1 MYFNTDI
8 MVTKIV
14 EKAINEQI
22 RREEHSSRI
31 YLSMASWG
39 QVNGFQGAAEWL
51 YAQADEERM
60 HELKLI
66 HYLNDRGGNA
76 HLAELE
82 KPATKFKSLLDVFQ
96 QVLKHEEYISASIN
110 EVYAV
115 SIKQN
120 DYSTGN
126 FLQWYITEQIEE
138 ESTIRAILDQIKLA
152 GEEKGGLFHMDKEL
166 AAQAAKKRAS
176 QLAAATA
183 NTGA

>member
-1 MYFNTDI
+1 MI
-8 MVTKIV
+8 TKII

-22 RREEHSSRI
+22 RKEEDSSRI
-31 YLSMASWG
+31 YLSMASWS

-51 YAQADEERM
+51 YAQSDEERM

-66 HYLNDRGGNA
+66 HYLNDRGGTA
-76 HLAELE
+76 QLADLE
-82 KPATKFKSLLDVFQ
+82 IPTTKFKSLLDVFQ

-110 EVYAV
+110 EIYAI

-138 ESTIRAILDQIKLA
+138 ESTAKAVLDQIQLA

-166 AAQAAKKRAS
+166 AALAAKKRAS
-176 QLAAATA
+176 QLAAATTNA
-183 NTGA
+183 GI

>member
-1 MYFNTDI
+1 

-14 EKAINEQI
+14 EKALNEQI
-22 RREEHSSRI
+22 KKEEHSSRI
-31 YLSMASWG
+31 YLSMASWA

-76 HLAELE
+76 HLADLE
-82 KPATKFKSLLDVFQ
+82 KPATKFKSMMDVFQ

-126 FLQWYITEQIEE
+126 FLQWYITEQTEE
-138 ESTIRAILDQIKLA
+138 ESTVRAVLDQIRLA

-166 AAQAAKKRAS
+166 ATLAAKKRAS
-176 QLAAATA
+176 QLASATTNA
-183 NTGA
+183 GI

>member
-1 MYFNTDI
+1 MI
-8 MVTKIV
+8 TKIV

-22 RREEHSSRI
+22 LKEEHSSRI
-31 YLSMASWG
+31 YISMASWC

-51 YAQADEERM
+51 YAQADEERT

-66 HYLNDRGGNA
+66 HYLNDRGGKA
-76 HLAELE
+76 HLADLE
-82 KPATKFKSLLDVFQ
+82 KPATTFKALLDVFH

-110 EVYAV
+110 EVYAL
-115 SIKQN
+115 SIKHN

-138 ESTIRAILDQIKLA
+138 ESTVRAIIDQIRLT

-166 AAQAAKKRAS
+166 AALAAKKRIS

>member
-1 MYFNTDI
+1 

-22 RREEHSSRI
+22 RKEEHSSRI
-31 YLSMASWG
+31 YLSMASWC

-66 HYLNDRGGNA
+66 HYLNGRGGNA
-76 HLAELE
+76 HLADLE

-96 QVLKHEEYISASIN
+96 QVLKHEEYISASVN

-126 FLQWYITEQIEE
+126 FLQWYIMEQTEE
-138 ESTIRAILDQIKLA
+138 ESTVRTILDQIRLA

-176 QLAAATA
+176 QLAVATA

>member
-1 MYFNTDI
+1 

-22 RREEHSSRI
+22 LKEEHSSRI
-31 YLSMASWG
+31 YIAMASWC
-39 QVNGFQGAAEWL
+39 QVNGYQGAAAWL

-66 HYLNDRGGNA
+66 HYLDDRGGTA
-76 HLAELE
+76 QLSDLK
-82 KPATKFKSLLDVFQ
+82 KPVIRFKTLHDVFEE
-96 QVLKHEEYISASIN
+96 VLKHEEYISASIN
-110 EVYAV
+110 DVYAV

-138 ESTIRAILDQIKLA
+138 ESTVRAVLDQIRLA
-152 GEEKGGLFHMDKEL
+152 GDDKGGLFMMDKEL
-166 AAQAAKKRAS
+166 GALAAKKRTS
-176 QLAAATA
+176 QTAAASAKAAT
-183 NTGA
+183 